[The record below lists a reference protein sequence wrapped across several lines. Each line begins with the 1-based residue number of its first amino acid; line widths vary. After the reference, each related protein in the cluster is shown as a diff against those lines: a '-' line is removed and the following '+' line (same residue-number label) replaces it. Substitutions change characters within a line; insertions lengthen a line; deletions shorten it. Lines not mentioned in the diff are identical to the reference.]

1 MMITQIKYNDTNNK
15 VRNNIINNNIINNNN
30 MYAE

>member
-15 VRNNIINNNIINNNN
+15 VGNNIIDDNIMNNNN
-30 MYAE
+30 MNAE